1 MEKKKLNILIVLL
14 FACGI
19 LITIVTN
26 VTVNAER
33 RKFRERQ
40 LAESQ
45 SVSGSSMS
53 TARDQGTPVV
63 QEQSVQDGASQNS
76 TGTYADYLKKFQEA
90 DAAAAKESST
100 ERGSLPSGKSSAAVR
115 LKYWETQLNSLYN
128 EILSGLSDEEA
139 AILSKDEQ
147 TWQEKKDDDAAA
159 AASRAAGTSNENLEY
174 LNSEIESTRE
184 RAYRLLE
191 KYKKVL

>member
-1 MEKKKLNILIVLL
+1 MEKKKLNILILVLL
-14 FACGI
+14 ACGI
-19 LITIVTN
+19 LVTVVTN
-26 VTVNAER
+26 LTVRTER
-33 RKFRERQ
+33 RRFQERQ

-45 SVSGSSMS
+45 ALTTEALNPGTAAGS
-53 TARDQGTPVV
+53 TVTQGQPAPD
-63 QEQSVQDGASQNS
+63 EASPDS
-76 TGTYADYLKKFQEA
+76 SGTYADYLKKFQEA
-90 DAAAAKESST
+90 DAAAARESST
-100 ERGSLPSGKSSAAVR
+100 QKDSLPSGKSSAAVR

-159 AASRAAGTSNENLEY
+159 AASRAAGTANENLEY
-174 LNSEIESTRE
+174 LNSEIDSTRE
-184 RAYRLLE
+184 RAYWLLE